1 MVPFTWWSN
10 LPPSFCVL
18 SNFVP
23 QHLLLVVAEES
34 ILSLLKHSVTPPSLT
49 SLSYP
54 LSLLFMKPIPRIAK
68 PCHWLQSSPDAVED
82 IAIPG
87 DSQQFV
93 VRGDL
98 MEVGPLLI
106 GKEQVR
112 LPDGI

>member
-1 MVPFTWWSN
+1 M
-10 LPPSFCVL
+10 
-18 SNFVP
+18 
-23 QHLLLVVAEES
+23 VAEES
-34 ILSLLKHSVTPPSLT
+34 ILSLLKHSVTPPSLI